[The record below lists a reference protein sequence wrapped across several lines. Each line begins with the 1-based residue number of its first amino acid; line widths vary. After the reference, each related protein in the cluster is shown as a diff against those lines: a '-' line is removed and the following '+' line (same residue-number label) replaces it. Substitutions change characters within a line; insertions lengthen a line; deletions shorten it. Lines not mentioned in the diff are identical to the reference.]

1 MTERSSRR
9 PWLDAMG
16 NLWEDEGLPPI
27 AGRLFA
33 FLTLEP
39 LPCSLDQLAAGLGVS
54 KASVSTDARRLER
67 LGLLVR
73 TPRPGDRRDYYEV
86 APDIGVRLLRYRLES
101 LKRFD
106 AALDT
111 LRGQGHPPTVR
122 RRIAQFRKGN
132 RHMTL
137 LLRGLLD
144 EFSGDAAPR
153 PSSRASRS

>member
-39 LPCSLDQLAAGLGVS
+39 LPCSLDQLASALGVS

-67 LGLLVR
+67 LGMLVR

-86 APDIGVRLLRYRLES
+86 SPDIGVRLLRMRLEA
-101 LKRFD
+101 LRRFET
-106 AALDT
+106 ALET
-111 LRGQGHPPTVR
+111 LRGQDYPPVVR
-122 RRIAQFRKGN
+122 RRIAQFRQGN
-132 RHMTL
+132 RRMTAVIHD
-137 LLRGLLD
+137 LLD
-144 EFSGDAAPR
+144 DLSGSAGDR
-153 PSSRASRS
+153 PSSRNT